1 MHESNYGNYE
11 LTCNGKINHPI
22 NKEEL
27 NGQYQ
32 VKLLIDEKIYQTGIT
47 INLGKKLT
55 SPPE

>member
-47 INLGKKLT
+47 INCGK
-55 SPPE
+55 